1 MLVFTSSGAIII
13 GGSAL
18 RLLHLNWFECS
29 RSESWHS
36 PRVQAFFCVLQTE
49 RIFKRAKKTKFIED
63 SEDMKRG
70 EHVSLF
76 TYKTIL

>member
-1 MLVFTSSGAIII
+1 MLFTSSGAIII
-13 GGSAL
+13 GGRAL

-36 PRVQAFFCVLQTE
+36 PRVQAFLCGLQTE
-49 RIFKRAKKTKFIED
+49 RIFKRAKKIKFIED
-63 SEDMKRG
+63 SKDMKCG

-76 TYKTIL
+76 TYKTIS